1 MRYIISPV
9 YHWSAPRSYTSLDM
23 LETPHLKG
31 VYNANWSDAIWLF
44 SVWRSS
50 DSTLSSLQKQL
61 TFAILFFQPSI
72 ACGQVKVRPTRFKT
86 LASLFIKSLLTLW
99 QRSTKA
105 TFPFRLSLILHNSV
119 VHILRL

>member
-44 SVWRSS
+44 SVRRSS
-50 DSTLSSLQKQL
+50 DSTLSESEEAH
-61 TFAILFFQPSI
+61 F
-72 ACGQVKVRPTRFKT
+72 CH
-86 LASLFIKSLLTLW
+86 
-99 QRSTKA
+99 
-105 TFPFRLSLILHNSV
+105 LILSAIYCLWPGEGKTNQV
-119 VHILRL
+119 